1 MKYDF
6 RGMVLLGAL
15 IGTAACSADQLSVPN
30 YNKPE
35 ISGVSKDPQSIQL
48 LATGIIQRERTLQ
61 PGTSQD
67 FGFFGRESYIYFP
80 TDGRNVT
87 GFLVGVPGFGG
98 KTLDPGGFA
107 ATATNWG
114 SRFANMR
121 NVKNFLSAVD
131 KSPTLSDGEKK
142 AAHGFAETFLGLDMM
157 YVLYARDTLGAV
169 TEVND
174 DPKVVAPLVSKDSA
188 YKYAT
193 GMLEQGKADL
203 VAAGAAAFPFTL
215 SRGFAGFDTPTT
227 FLKFNRAIQARVLVN
242 RASQGC
248 GTSCYT
254 DALTALGESFAT
266 AVGGAGSLADLNT
279 GVYNNYST
287 ATGDV
292 QNTLSFANNK
302 SLFAHASNV
311 TDAQTQVGGA
321 KDDRL
326 TRKVVSLASL
336 GLSPVSPPQGI
347 GIPAEYTFQ
356 LYPANNSDV
365 PIIRNEELILLRA
378 EANIFL
384 GNFAAAATDIN
395 NIRAVSGKLAPTTV
409 TSQQDGLTKLLY
421 ERRYSL
427 LLEGQR
433 WNDYRRFGILDQLPL
448 DITSGTYTHFVA
460 KVQPVPLAECDARPA
475 PKPQGCP

>member
-1 MKYDF
+1 MKYHTKAL
-6 RGMVLLGAL
+6 VLLGAL
-15 IGTAACSADQLSVPN
+15 VGVAACSSDRLQIPN
-30 YNKPE
+30 YNAPTVD
-35 ISGVSKDPQSIQL
+35 GVGKDPQGLQL
-48 LATGIIQRERTLQ
+48 SATGIIERERSLQ

-87 GFLVGVPGFGG
+87 GFLVGVPGGAG

-107 ATATNWG
+107 ATGTNWT

-121 NVKNFLSAVD
+121 NVANFLKAVD
-131 KSPTLSDGEKK
+131 GAALTDAQKK
-142 AAHGFAETFLGLDMM
+142 AANGFAKTIRGLDMM
-157 YVLYARDTLGAV
+157 YVLYSRDTLGAP
-169 TEVND
+169 TDITDNPSD
-174 DPKVVAPLVSKDSA
+174 LAPFVSKDSA

-193 GMLEQGKADL
+193 GILEEAKGDL
-203 VAAGAAAFPFTL
+203 LAAGSTAFPFTL
-215 SRGFAGFDTPTT
+215 SRGFAGFDTPAT
-227 FLKFNRAIQARVLVN
+227 FVKFNRAILARVLVN

-248 GTSCYT
+248 GATCYQQ
-254 DALTALGESFAT
+254 ALTAIGESFAT
-266 AVGGAGSLADLNT
+266 APGAAASLADLNI

-292 QNTLSFANNK
+292 QNSLSYANNK
-302 SLFAHASNV
+302 SLFAHASIV
-311 TDAQTQVGGA
+311 TDAA
-321 KDDRL
+321 KQADGTTPDDRL
-326 TRKVVSLASL
+326 TRKVVKLDT
-336 GLSPVSPPQGI
+336 PVSPPQGI
-347 GIPAEYTFQ
+347 GIPAQYTFS

-384 GNFAAAATDIN
+384 NNLGTALTDIN
-395 NIRAVSGKLAPTTV
+395 TTRTVSGKLAPLASLGT
-409 TSQQDGLTKLLY
+409 QQQALQTLLY

-433 WNDYRRFGILDQLPL
+433 WNDYRRFGILNQLPL
-448 DITSGTYTHFVA
+448 DITSGPNTHFVA

>member
-6 RGMVLLGAL
+6 KGLVLLGAL
-15 IGTAACSADQLSVPN
+15 IGTAACSSDRLAIPN
-30 YNKPE
+30 YNKPV
-35 ISGVSKDPQSIQL
+35 ITDVTKDPQAIQL
-48 LATGIIQRERTLQ
+48 LATGIIQRERGLQ

-121 NVKNFLSAVD
+121 NVKNFLSAID
-131 KSPTLSDGEKK
+131 KSPTLSDAEKK
-142 AAHGFAETFLGLDMM
+142 AAHGFANTFVGLDMM
-157 YVLYARDTLGAV
+157 YVLYSRDTLGAV

-188 YKYAT
+188 YKFAT
-193 GMLEQGKADL
+193 AMLEQAKEDL
-203 VAAGAAAFPFTL
+203 VAAGDASFPFTL
-215 SRGFAGFDTPTT
+215 SRGFAGFDTPAT
-227 FLKFNRAIQARVLVN
+227 FLKFNRAILARVLVN

-248 GTSCYT
+248 GNECYQQ
-254 DALTALGESFAT
+254 ALTAISESFVT
-266 AVGGAGSLADLNT
+266 APGAASFADLNV

-292 QNTLSFANNK
+292 QNTLSYANNK
-302 SLFAHASNV
+302 SLFAHASIV
-311 TDAQTQVGGA
+311 TDAQKNGA
-321 KDDRL
+321 TPDDRL
-326 TRKVVSLASL
+326 TRKVVKLDT
-336 GLSPVSPPQGI
+336 PVSPPQGI

-356 LYPANNSDV
+356 IYPANNSDV

-384 GNFAAAATDIN
+384 GNLADALVDIN
-395 NIRAVSGKLAPTTV
+395 TTRTVSGKLLPLATLGT
-409 TSQQDGLTKLLY
+409 QDQALQTLLY

-433 WNDYRRFGILDQLPL
+433 WNDYRRFGILNQLPL